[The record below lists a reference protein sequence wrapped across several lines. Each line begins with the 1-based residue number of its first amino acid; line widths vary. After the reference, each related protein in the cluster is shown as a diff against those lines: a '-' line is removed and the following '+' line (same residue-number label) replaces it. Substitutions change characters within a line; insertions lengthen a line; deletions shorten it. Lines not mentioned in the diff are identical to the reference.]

1 MPVVIMPVS
10 VVTVNRATVSSPD
23 FCDSRI
29 VFVHATAGHVTL
41 GTLIQHACDIVH
53 DATAQRTPDL
63 GTRGPADA
71 DHAEHC
77 RGAAPTRCSPS
88 PARSPITLTRAAR
101 SC

>member
-41 GTLIQHACDIVH
+41 GTLIQHACDTCTMPPHNGRLTSVLAGLLMLIMPNI
-53 DATAQRTPDL
+53 AEAQL
-63 GTRGPADA
+63 QQ
-71 DHAEHC
+71 
-77 RGAAPTRCSPS
+77 GAAPPPPAPPS
-88 PARSPITLTRAAR
+88 R
-101 SC
+101 